1 METIRVH
8 FRLIISTTNDSLFEI
23 MKTVDL
29 SKFEYFKDSQKTITL
44 DQFITSFYYD
54 NIKIKEMIFD
64 GSEQEIKLKKK
75 NLSREF
81 IDKVKGSFEAQIKI
95 QLQK

>member
-1 METIRVH
+1 MKTIQVP
-8 FRLIISTTNDSLFEI
+8 FRLVISTTNDSLFEI

-29 SKFEYFKDSQKTITL
+29 SKLEYFKDSQKSITL

-64 GSEQEIKLKKK
+64 GSGQEIKLKKK
-75 NLSREF
+75 NLDREF
-81 IDKVKGSFEAQIKI
+81 LDEVKGSFEAQVKI
-95 QLQK
+95 QK